1 MTAVLVGSA
10 LALAVVAWAGLRT
23 AQPTAGRS
31 GFGAFGAG
39 AKEALAVEG
48 GVLAAVLLL
57 LGVPLLILAV
67 VIGVVGGGLSLVMA
81 LVGSSTMLGGA
92 RAVPLGLSGLAAL
105 ALAAVAAGISALCG
119 GRAMLDQQRRFWR
132 ERTAEQ
138 D

>member
-1 MTAVLVGSA
+1 MTAVLVGTA
-10 LALAVVAWAGLRT
+10 LALAVLAWAGLRT
-23 AQPTAGRS
+23 AQPAAGRS

-48 GVLAAVLLL
+48 GLLAAVLLL

-81 LVGSSTMLGGA
+81 VVGGSTMLGGGQ
-92 RAVPLGLSGLAAL
+92 AVPLGLSGLAAV
-105 ALAAVAAGISALCG
+105 ALAAVAAGVSVLCG
-119 GRAMLDQQRRFWR
+119 GRTMLDQQRRFWR
-132 ERTAEQ
+132 ERTSQQ